1 MSNEKIK
8 FMVVDDS
15 EVIREKIGGV
25 LSQDFE
31 LVGSAKNGAEA
42 VEQFQQLKPA
52 IMTMDITMPIMDGI
66 ETIEAILAIDDSVRI
81 LVISALADK
90 ATLIKAMSLGAYGF
104 VCKPFTDYEL
114 EDAVEHLI
122 EDILV

>member
-1 MSNEKIK
+1 MPIIL
-8 FMVVDDS
+8 VVDDS
-15 EVIREKIGGV
+15 ETERQLIGGLLKCKLDWIV
-25 LSQDFE
+25 QYAKDGSEACD
-31 LVGSAKNGAEA
+31 LVGQ
-42 VEQFQQLKPA
+42 VFPDL
-52 IMTMDITMPIMDGI
+52 IITDLQMPIMDGI
-66 ETIEAILAIDDSVRI
+66 QTIEAILAIDDSVRI

>member
-42 VEQFQQLKPA
+42 VEQFQQLQPS